1 MNQLKQKKA
10 EQKEVFNRA
19 FEQIQEFRK
28 SFSNA
33 DNAISLEERVSAVE
47 EVILD
52 ILSGGIKE

>member
-10 EQKEVFNRA
+10 EQQEVFNRA